1 MLLCVVKPVKS
12 VMPLLLRDNAVT
24 TREISHFTLHTILKL
39 FWLVGRDSK
48 WIGFV
53 IFGLCGCPAMADPK
67 QSMPQP
73 GSFVT
78 PQARD
83 GIQKFFDPATYHGK
97 MIGLPSLGER
107 QPMSDLTPEN
117 IRRFFDPN
125 TYHGRI
131 SALPTVGPTV
141 CLKGLT
147 QSSLDHFFD
156 PTSYHG
162 QKRSLESPS
171 TSHPAAKARM
181 SKLEL
186 IEKFKLAA
194 QLNGVCWED
203 ITVP

>member
-147 QSSLDHFFD
+147 QSSLDHFLIQPATMGRND
-156 PTSYHG
+156 HWNHL
-162 QKRSLESPS
+162 R
-171 TSHPAAKARM
+171 HPIQPPKP
-181 SKLEL
+181 
-186 IEKFKLAA
+186 
-194 QLNGVCWED
+194 V
-203 ITVP
+203 

>member
-1 MLLCVVKPVKS
+1 
-12 VMPLLLRDNAVT
+12 
-24 TREISHFTLHTILKL
+24 
-39 FWLVGRDSK
+39 
-48 WIGFV
+48 
-53 IFGLCGCPAMADPK
+53 
-67 QSMPQP
+67 
-73 GSFVT
+73 
-78 PQARD
+78 
-83 GIQKFFDPATYHGK
+83 
-97 MIGLPSLGER
+97 
-107 QPMSDLTPEN
+107 MSDLTPEN